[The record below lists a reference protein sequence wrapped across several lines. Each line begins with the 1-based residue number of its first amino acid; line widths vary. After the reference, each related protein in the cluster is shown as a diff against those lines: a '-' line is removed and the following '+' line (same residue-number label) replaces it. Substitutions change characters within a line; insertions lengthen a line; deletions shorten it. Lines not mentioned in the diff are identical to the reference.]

1 MRLKHR
7 ILIIE
12 DDQMIREAIKE
23 YLVEMNYEVI
33 EAEDGQEGLQLFRD
47 STFDLVI
54 LDIMLPKLNGFV
66 VLNQIREISDV
77 PVMMLTAMTDE
88 YTQIMS
94 FDEKADDYIAKPFS
108 IVVLHKRIEALLRR
122 ENKRKEV
129 STWEYQDIKVDFL
142 GYTARKGEEQVD
154 LKPKEI
160 QLLKLL
166 LKHKGK
172 VLTRQQMI
180 DAVWNINEMPTD
192 RVIDVYIKNLRKKL
206 QLSCIVTVKG
216 IGYKFEEEQCES

>member
-66 VLNQIREISDV
+66 VLNQIRETSDV